1 MIEGGGEERKIRCYC
16 CRLTQTNAESL
27 FKKIE
32 SILLEYIDEIRNQ
45 VLKRSQTYLKAS
57 NDVQLFISYLLDEY
71 NTFIQAAKN
80 VSTILS
86 YLVRDLPCLSHSH
99 LSLF

>member
-1 MIEGGGEERKIRCYC
+1 M
-16 CRLTQTNAESL
+16 

-32 SILLEYIDEIRNQ
+32 SILLEYVEEIRNQ
-45 VLKRSQTYLKAS
+45 VLKRSQTSLKAS

-80 VSTILS
+80 VANIVSH
-86 YLVRDLPCLSHSH
+86 LVRHFIPSSPRLSPS
-99 LSLF
+99 SVSRKISK

>member
-1 MIEGGGEERKIRCYC
+1 MF
-16 CRLTQTNAESL
+16 RLTQTNAESL

-32 SILLEYIDEIRNQ
+32 SILLEYVDEIRNQ

-80 VSTILS
+80 VSTIVS
-86 YLVRDLPCLSHSH
+86 YLVRIPPFSCIPS
-99 LSLF
+99 